1 MNVQALKVDG
11 LETVKLLEEDQG
23 VGEIA
28 ERTFAIIAIEQVIML
43 GNVERGIRLEML
55 SENVKLL
62 KVAVSFAM
70 KKAIKR

>member
-1 MNVQALKVDG
+1 MQALKVDG

-28 ERTFAIIAIEQVIML
+28 EKTFAIIAIEQVIML
-43 GNVERGIRLEML
+43 GNVERGTRLEML